1 MKVAITKR
9 TKTIVT
15 MDNCIG
21 NPGNI
26 HIDEDDN
33 KIMMILM
40 DNESGEES

>member
-9 TKTIVT
+9 TKPRVT

-26 HIDEDDN
+26 HIDEDDKN
-33 KIMMILM
+33 ND
-40 DNESGEES
+40 DNESGQRIVATS